1 VTKRSFL
8 VIHYG
13 ALGDVVAAFP
23 ALLRIKAAYGPI
35 TMVCQNHI
43 GALARQLDIADKW
56 YPLEA
61 AAFASLHSNQV
72 HPAVKKILPPFV
84 KILLFS
90 LSSSFEKTLHSITK
104 SEVYRIRPRPGLD
117 EKIHVSRYIL
127 SNLAR
132 HKLIAEPEKDVFSLL
147 SRNDVDR
154 RDPDYLPSRIF
165 IHPGS
170 GSRKKCWPISNF
182 IKIAA
187 LLETKGWRPE
197 FIFGPAEYD
206 LFDMVLQ
213 RKPLKAKVHK
223 LDTLTRLAL
232 LLKTGAGFIGNDSG
246 VSHLSAFLGL
256 PTVAVFGPSDPKVW
270 KPKGRAVEILQA
282 DKACGPCYGT
292 KTAGC
297 EEADCFSGILPE
309 DVLAAFFKLVH
320 QSCIY
325 SV

>member
-1 VTKRSFL
+1 VTKSSFL

-35 TMVCQNHI
+35 TMVCQNNI

-61 AAFASLHSNQV
+61 AAFASLHSNHV
-72 HPAVKKILPPFV
+72 HPAVKKILPSFV
-84 KILLFS
+84 NILLFS
-90 LSSSFEKTLHSITK
+90 HSSSFEKTLRSITK
-104 SEVYRIRPRPGLD
+104 SEIYRIRPRPGPD
-117 EKIHVSRYIL
+117 EKIHVSRHIL

-132 HKLIAEPEKDVFSLL
+132 CKLIEKPGKDVFSLL
-147 SRNDVDR
+147 SSNDADR
-154 RDPDYLPSRIF
+154 RDPDYLPSRII

-182 IKIAA
+182 IKIAS
-187 LLETKGWRPE
+187 LLETKDWRPE

-223 LDTLTRLAL
+223 VDTLTQLAL
-232 LLKTGAGFIGNDSG
+232 RLKTGGGFIGNDSG

-256 PTVAVFGPSDPKVW
+256 PTVAVFGPSDPEVW
-270 KPKGRAVEILQA
+270 KPKGRAVEILQP
-282 DKACGPCYGT
+282 DKACSPCFDTGT
-292 KTAGC
+292 VGC
-297 EEADCFSGILPE
+297 EEMECFNGILPE
-309 DVLAAFFKLVH
+309 NVLASFCRLVR
-320 QSCIY
+320 
-325 SV
+325 

>member
-1 VTKRSFL
+1 
-8 VIHYG
+8 
-13 ALGDVVAAFP
+13 VAAFP
-23 ALLRIKAAYGPI
+23 ALLSIKAAYGPI
-35 TMVCQNHI
+35 TMICQNHI
-43 GALARQLDIADKW
+43 GSLSRQLDIADKW

-61 AAFASLHSNQV
+61 AAFASLHSNHV
-72 HPAVKKILPPFV
+72 YPAVKKILPSFV

-90 LSSSFEKTLHSITK
+90 RSSSFEKTLRSITK
-104 SEVYRIRPRPGLD
+104 SEIYRIRPRPGSD
-117 EKIHVSRYIL
+117 KKIHVSRHIL
-127 SNLAR
+127 SQLAR
-132 HKLIAEPEKDVFSLL
+132 YKLIEKPGKDVFNLL
-147 SRNDVDR
+147 SSNDADR

-170 GSRKKCWPISNF
+170 GSRKKCWPIFNF

-187 LLETKGWRPE
+187 LLEAKDWQPE

-206 LFDMVLQ
+206 LFDRVLQ

-232 LLKTGAGFIGNDSG
+232 LLKTGGGFIGNDSG

-256 PTVAVFGPSDPKVW
+256 PTVAVFGPSDPEVW
-270 KPKGRAVEILQA
+270 KPKGRAVEILQS
-282 DKACGPCYGT
+282 DKACGPCFGT
-292 KTAGC
+292 KTCGC

-309 DVLAAFFKLVH
+309 DVLAAFFRLVH